1 MTDPTMTPAAAPVPP
16 VQHDSNGQLIVS
28 ALIVLALSI
37 IALTLVASLAVLCWE
52 EKADLS
58 KAGAEIGMLTT
69 PLAGI
74 IGILGNALQAPSGI
88 SNVVRAVTSK
98 SQ

>member
-1 MTDPTMTPAAAPVPP
+1 MTDPTTTPPTTRAADV
-16 VQHDSNGQLIVS
+16 NGQLIVS
-28 ALIVLALSI
+28 AMIVVALAVVALALVV
-37 IALTLVASLAVLCWE
+37 ALVVICWE
-52 EKADLS
+52 NKSDIG

-74 IGILGNALQAPSGI
+74 IGTLGNALQAPSGI

-98 SQ
+98 TQ